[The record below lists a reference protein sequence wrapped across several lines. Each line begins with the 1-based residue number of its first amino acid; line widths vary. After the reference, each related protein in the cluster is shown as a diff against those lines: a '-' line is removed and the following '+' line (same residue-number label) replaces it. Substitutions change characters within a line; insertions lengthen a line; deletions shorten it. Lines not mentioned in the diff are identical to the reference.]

1 VSVGPNG
8 VDWSPVIDYERLVLT
23 VVGPEGFEL
32 RQELEAG
39 QSPSLTLFKANGE
52 RLPDGIYRYELR
64 LLPRGQ
70 VEKTVQSGAVW
81 IRDGAFV
88 TPTSDASKP
97 TPIQNITGKD
107 SVVPD
112 DLVVQGTACIGP
124 NCLNGDPD
132 ATNTVKLKA
141 RLPRILFDDSLGMG
155 CCFPATDWILQA
167 NTADPTPDFFLQE
180 AFTGF
185 MPFYAQ
191 QGAPSY
197 TLVLSHGAGFSSTS
211 GRVGVNTQVP
221 LQPLHVLSDTG
232 PTIRLEQPVSPG
244 PARTWDVG
252 ANDTQFFVSD
262 ITAGTQPLRVRA
274 GAPTSSIDVAASGNV
289 GIGTSS
295 PGSRLD
301 ARTNAA
307 GQAVARIQNSSATG
321 YSGIEYFNN
330 AGATSLYIGTDNA
343 NANTRFNSINNYP
356 IVLLTQSTE
365 RMRITSAGN
374 IGIGTASPSEKL
386 HVFGSSGTTKTFIEE
401 ASSTT
406 SPRELLELRNNGSP
420 VMIFKDTSVSQ
431 RWAAGTFGSSFI
443 LDEQA
448 HTGVEYTFT
457 NTGNLTLAG
466 TLTQN
471 SDRDTKR
478 DLVLVSGEDVLAKLA
493 TLPISTWNLKTD
505 DPKIRHLGPM
515 AQDFAAAFGLGEDQ
529 RHIAPLDVA
538 GVSLAAIQALDGKL
552 AKMTTEKDEEI
563 AKLRR
568 ENADLTARLTALEDL
583 VSVMAEKQR

>member
-1 VSVGPNG
+1 VSIGPNG
-8 VDWSPVIDYERLVLT
+8 VDWSPMIDYDRLVLT

-64 LLPRGQ
+64 LQSHTAGPI
-70 VEKTVQSGAVW
+70 EKTVQSGAVW
-81 IRDGAFV
+81 IQDGAFV
-88 TPTSDASKP
+88 PPTSDASKP
-97 TPIQNITGKD
+97 VPIHNITGKD

-124 NCLNGDPD
+124 NCVNGDPT
-132 ATNTVKLKA
+132 AANTLLLKA
-141 RLPRILFDDSLGMG
+141 RLPRIFFDDIFSGA
-155 CCFPATDWILQA
+155 FPARDWILQA
-167 NTADPTPDFFLQE
+167 NTADPLDYFILQD
-180 AFTGF
+180 AASGVI
-185 MPFYAQ
+185 PFSVHG
-191 QGAPSY
+191 GAPSD
-197 TLVLSHGAGFSSTS
+197 TLVLAGGGFDAQER
-211 GRVGVNTQVP
+211 RVGIGTSVP
-221 LQPLHVLSDTG
+221 LKNLHIVNAST

-244 PARTWDVG
+244 PARIWDVG
-252 ANDTQFFVSD
+252 ANNTQLFVSD
-262 ITAGTQPLRVRA
+262 ATAGTQPLIVRA
-274 GAPTSSIDVAASGNV
+274 GAPTSSVDIAASGNV

-295 PGSRLD
+295 PASRLD
-301 ARTNAA
+301 ARTNTAS
-307 GQAVARIQNSSATG
+307 QAVARLQNSSASG
-321 YSGIEYFNN
+321 YSGIEYFNH
-330 AGATSLYIGTDNA
+330 AGVSSLYIGTDNA

-356 IVLLTQSTE
+356 IVLLTNSTE

-386 HVFGSSGTTKTFIEE
+386 HIFGNSGTTKAFIEE
-401 ASSTT
+401 AGTTT

-420 VMIFKDTSVSQ
+420 VVIFKDTSISQ

-448 HTGVEYTFT
+448 HAGLEYTFT
-457 NTGNLTLAG
+457 NTGNLTIAG

-478 DLVLVSGEDVLAKLA
+478 DLVPVSGEDVLAKLTA
-493 TLPISTWNLKTD
+493 LPISTWNLKTD
-505 DPKIRHLGPM
+505 DPKVRHLGPM
-515 AQDFAAAFGLGEDQ
+515 AQDFAAAFGLGEDP
-529 RHIAPLDVA
+529 RRIAPLDVA

-552 AKMTTEKDEEI
+552 AKMTTEKDAEI

-568 ENADLTARLTALEDL
+568 ENADLTARLTALEGL
-583 VSVMAEKQR
+583 VSAMAEKQR